1 MTSKDTILTTD
12 TITENSREES
22 RRTAELCAPSER
34 AVGGDLR
41 LRYLAK
47 IGSKKKSL
55 KLGLRKPARSELG
68 GKDIPGAKN
77 KGKAAGSFDSVL
89 KRLVQIQALERQAVN
104 VFNHRLIS

>member
-1 MTSKDTILTTD
+1 M
-12 TITENSREES
+12 
-22 RRTAELCAPSER
+22 
-34 AVGGDLR
+34 R
-41 LRYLAK
+41 LWYVAK

-55 KLGLRKPARSELG
+55 TLGLSKRARFELG

-89 KRLVQIQALERQAVN
+89 KRLVQIQALERQAVT